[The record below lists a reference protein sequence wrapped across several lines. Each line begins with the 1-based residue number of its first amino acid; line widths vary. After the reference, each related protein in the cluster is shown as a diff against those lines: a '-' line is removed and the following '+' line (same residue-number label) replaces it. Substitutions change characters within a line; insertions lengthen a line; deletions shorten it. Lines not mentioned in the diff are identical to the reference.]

1 MLDRAGR
8 LSETVCLRLLVPNA
22 SAGNDPISGFS
33 GVRTI
38 EYTKSWLRALPRML
52 MGVPIVLLAAISLGA
67 SILALGLLSPDSATQ
82 GVVASVV
89 VVLAVVYYCSALVLP
104 TINREAKVALRRVLR
119 AGQTARTNRE
129 APQGIGGWLIL
140 SVIGLIMAPYS
151 LLTQFWLTWENLTT
165 PGIVMHH
172 YLSGPL
178 ITFGII
184 ELLVIIALSITTLVL
199 LFRKSKKTPAFAI
212 ALLGINAVFIVLDH
226 FLVGPFPTVAQQADP
241 DDARGV
247 LIVAIVVAAICIRSP
262 WPRSF
267 SSMSPR

>member
-67 SILALGLLSPDSATQ
+67 SIPALGLLSPDSATQ

-89 VVLAVVYYCSALVLP
+89 VVLAVVYYCSAFVLP

-119 AGQTARTNRE
+119 AGQTAR
-129 APQGIGGWLIL
+129 
-140 SVIGLIMAPYS
+140 
-151 LLTQFWLTWENLTT
+151 NLD
-165 PGIVMHH
+165 
-172 YLSGPL
+172 L
-178 ITFGII
+178 
-184 ELLVIIALSITTLVL
+184 
-199 LFRKSKKTPAFAI
+199 
-212 ALLGINAVFIVLDH
+212 H
-226 FLVGPFPTVAQQADP
+226 FCEP
-241 DDARGV
+241 
-247 LIVAIVVAAICIRSP
+247 
-262 WPRSF
+262 
-267 SSMSPR
+267 